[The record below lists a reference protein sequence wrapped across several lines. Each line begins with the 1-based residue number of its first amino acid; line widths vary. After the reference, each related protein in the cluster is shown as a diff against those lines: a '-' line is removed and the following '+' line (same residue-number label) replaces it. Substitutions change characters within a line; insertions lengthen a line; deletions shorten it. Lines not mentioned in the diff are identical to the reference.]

1 MIKYSTDGEPSEESS
16 LVDECDDEHMKM
28 KYTLRKEMLYV
39 DIVNTIFKNIQ
50 TKEEMFLQLLP
61 IIYLGLQV
69 AAIVLLYTNNVK
81 YTSYILYLSY
91 FVFIYINV
99 CLYTLINQRL
109 NVPELT
115 HMHVIN
121 TLLLVCSLCIVVIYI
136 VIHYQLQNNEHYEY
150 LIFNLP
156 LQWYYHLYLCIVL
169 VYISVSFTLCQCIHK
184 QILSLSCYYN
194 ITKLCLMISI
204 FVISLVHIT
213 IYLSKLHYHYDTS
226 IVDKYLCVSLYLL
239 FTLFVFNIRKDL
251 MFISQSLKVKSE
263 VEFFVDIEDNTL

>member
-1 MIKYSTDGEPSEESS
+1 MIKYSTDSEPSEESA
-16 LVDECDDEHMKM
+16 LVEECDDEHMKM
-28 KYTLRKEMLYV
+28 KYTLRKEMLYI
-39 DIVNTIFKNIQ
+39 DIVNTVFKNIQ

-61 IIYLGLQV
+61 IIYLCLQV
-69 AAIVLLYTNNVK
+69 AAFVLLYTHNMK

-99 CLYTLINQRL
+99 CLYMLINQRL

-121 TLLLVCSLCIVVIYI
+121 TLLLVCSLCIVVIFI
-136 VIHYQLQNNEHYEY
+136 VIHYQLQSNEH

-156 LQWYYHLYLCIVL
+156 SYGYYHLYLCIVL
-169 VYISVSFTLCQCIHK
+169 VYISVSYTLCQCIHK
-184 QILSLSCYYN
+184 QILSLSCYYS
-194 ITKLCLMISI
+194 ITKLCLMIGI
-204 FVISLVHIT
+204 FIISLVHIT

-226 IVDKYLCVSLYLL
+226 IVDKYLCVTLYLL
-239 FTLFVFNIRKDL
+239 FTLFVFDIRKDL
-251 MFISQSLKVKSE
+251 MFVSQSLKVKSD